1 MFPMTM
7 LHHESNAARSR
18 ILEAGL
24 AEFDRC
30 VARRRRAR
38 SAVAGLGGIAAIALV
53 AALALGP
60 GGRSAAPPPSPTLV
74 RVSLPSYVEILDC
87 DEQLVAELEL
97 ADACERI
104 GRSAGRLFVI
114 ECVEGDSSG

>member
-1 MFPMTM
+1 MTT
-7 LHHESNAARSR
+7 LDHDSDAARSR

-24 AEFDRC
+24 AEFDRR

-38 SAVAGLGGIAAIALV
+38 GAVAGLGGMAAILLV
-53 AALALGP
+53 AALAVVP
-60 GGRSAAPPPSPTLV
+60 GGRTAAPPPGPVLV
-74 RVSLPSYVEILDC
+74 QLALPSYVEILDH

-114 ECVEGDSSG
+114 ECVDGDSSG